1 MIMHTRSPKTAQRLF
16 FALTLSLLLISSA
29 SAAQAQV
36 RVDLNVDSNPN
47 PRIADWVNRT
57 ELAML
62 TVTNGD
68 PRLEGLEYRINVR
81 VLQNGRPV
89 VETRSNMVPAKRL
102 QLGSD
107 VFLADEIITY
117 DALSFSGSIE
127 RRIAQTGM
135 LPAGFYEFCV
145 SLNDLRGQAISTPS
159 EVCRPMRITSYQA
172 PELIYPTGDVT
183 LTPEMLSST
192 QFTWTPVTPAPP
204 AEMGVKYILTV
215 TEILPPQSPSQAFFV
230 NYPLIEE
237 EVMATT
243 QFLWPV
249 DLDLPDQT
257 THFAWS
263 VKAVSLDDEPYVED
277 NSGFAQVGT
286 FIVQIP
292 ETEEPGE
299 EEPAEE
305 GEEEEGEEE
314 AEEDPEPVTPGVLAA
329 ADTLYAGQ
337 NGEFE
342 VIVTEATA
350 NGQAFTGKGTVYI
363 GWLMARMAVEFDSIT
378 VDLDKRLVD
387 GKIIVEKHEDAPV
400 YPVDWALEVAAQANF
415 TNNAANNV
423 VGWVENT
430 TGQTIPFNNLTEYT
444 TPVRVPLGLT
454 FPDGNEAAITEMA
467 FRSNK
472 SEFNVIAAKTVP
484 PSWGTSR
491 IGFRGKNILFHP
503 ATIQMPTGRFELV
516 EDITMGNVNNQ
527 IQFVFKQPGSNN
539 LGCYIEWDED
549 GFSEYGLEL
558 QALFTRDWLIPSPD
572 TDPNKKVAA
581 SISANGTSW
590 TDLILGGTL
599 ERAEIPDTGGMTIL
613 ADSIFYDFSDV
624 LNPPGITFPDN
635 YQGETSELF
644 RGFYMSA
651 FEVELPET
659 WQTHSGGQPKI
670 GVYNMIIDDMGLT
683 MKAMA
688 TNVVQFPDADVADL
702 VASIDTVHVELVASS
717 LTEAGIKGRIGLPV
731 SDKDDLDNPL
741 EYIALFNNPQ
751 VPNEPVSFQLTVTPT
766 GPIPASL
773 LKGEL
778 ELAETSNIVAYVDPD
793 KRTFDIDLHGT
804 FSWGSV
810 DLGPVKN
817 VNLGL
822 GFQGLGMT
830 YDTSEQD
837 PFAFNIGSWSFASEQ
852 KFLANFPVTIQ
863 NIGFTTLPKQQNQL
877 IRGKVGLD
885 VIFNLS
891 EDIGGMT
898 GLGVE
903 MAILDNVQG
912 QKFYPQY
919 LSTSL
924 DSIAIQANLAAVSIE
939 GAIGFRNEDPVFG
952 NGFIG
957 TLSADFKPVG
967 IKAGALVEFGNTTHQ
982 NANELYRYWRV
993 QVTQLTLPPP
1003 GVVFLPGLAFRGFA
1017 GGAYFNMEA
1026 TLDGTSYSFT
1036 PLKSQLGFQAGAT
1049 IATTPSEDGFNA
1061 DAVLAAEFNTN
1072 TGGLTFINF
1081 TGDFWIGAELSATSR
1096 AQAIVDGNLGVT
1108 YNFPDKHFNLFANV
1122 NVEAPPI
1129 TTPSPVGL
1137 VLDINGK
1144 ENQWYFKFGEPSN
1157 PNAVSVFGVNLYS
1170 YLMFGNHINPP
1181 SGFTPGFRDAYH
1193 DAVGQYPG
1201 TSQMGSGGVGSHT
1214 NTGSGFALGIGFMFD
1229 KNTEFPV
1236 PCGVCVGDFFV
1247 GFDMG
1252 AGAEMHLAFLD
1263 YGGGCGGY
1271 NPIGVNGWRA
1281 SGGLGFYGTAGAYVR
1296 REGGLGNKTWEIVS
1310 LAAGAWIH
1318 GEFPNPYYAAGAVSG
1333 HAYVFKVI
1341 NVNFHHEFEVGTTCG
1356 NQTTSTTVTVNPG
1369 DVAADQQEK
1378 LVQYINPSFVYNY
1391 PVDEPLAVKYGLEP
1405 QEVFDVAEQQA
1416 DGTITMR
1423 TFKMEKTVKLE
1434 VLEDNGSWTVQS
1446 LNTNTNILGEHLYT
1460 TIGEANL
1467 FDPGVEFSP
1476 PAGLGGTIGGTTG
1489 TTGASGPAGATG
1501 GTTQDGAGKGASSVA
1516 PSFGLSGSV
1525 IFNFMGLGGS
1535 TGQSG
1540 STGPAG
1546 PASPAAPALPAGSGQ
1561 NGGGA
1566 SGTGPGSGPANVPGM
1581 DMSQNPLLP
1590 YPPEPPQPSY
1600 GNLPPP
1606 PTPPSNNLEEDR
1618 SYLLTVTA
1626 TLREYVNG
1634 SWVTAQTRSG
1644 TPVTE
1649 TVTKNF
1655 HTGPVPT
1662 QAPSQLPSSAF

>member
-1 MIMHTRSPKTAQRLF
+1 MYYFCLTTARRFL
-16 FALTLSLLLISSA
+16 FALILPLLLVSSVA
-29 SAAQAQV
+29 FAQV

-47 PRIADWVNRT
+47 PRMADWVNRT

-89 VETRSNMVPAKRL
+89 VQTRSNMVPAKRL

-117 DALSFSGSIE
+117 SALSFSGDIE
-127 RRIAQTGM
+127 RRIVQTGM
-135 LPAGFYEFCV
+135 LPAGFYEFCA
-145 SLNDLRGQAISTPS
+145 SLTDMQGQTISTPQ

-172 PELIYPTGDVT
+172 PELIYPTGDVI

-257 THFAWS
+257 THFTWS
-263 VKAVSLDDEPYVED
+263 VKAVSLDDDPYVED
-277 NSGFAQVGT
+277 NSGFAQIGT
-286 FIVQIP
+286 FIVQMP
-292 ETEEPGE
+292 ET

-305 GEEEEGEEE
+305 GDEEEGEED
-314 AEEDPEPVTPGVLAA
+314 AEEEEPVTPGVLAA

-350 NGQAFTGKGTVYI
+350 NGQAYNGKGTVYI
-363 GWLMARMAVEFDSIT
+363 GWLMARMAVAFDSIT

-387 GKIIVEKHEDAPV
+387 GKIVVEKHEDAPV

-415 TNNAANNV
+415 TNQAANSV
-423 VGWVENT
+423 VDWVET
-430 TGQTIPFNNLTEYT
+430 TSGQSIPYNNLTEYT
-444 TPVRVPLGLT
+444 NPVMMPLGLT
-454 FPDGNEAAITEMA
+454 FPDGNEAAITEMV
-467 FRSNK
+467 FRSDK

-503 ATIQMPTGRFELV
+503 VTIQMPTGRFELV

-527 IQFVFKQPGSNN
+527 IQFVFRQPGSNN

-599 ERAEIPDTGGMTIL
+599 ERAEIVGASGMTIL

-683 MKAMA
+683 MKALA
-688 TNVVQFPDADVADL
+688 TNVIQFPDADVADL

-766 GPIPASL
+766 GPIPASM

-830 YDTSEQD
+830 YDSSEQD
-837 PFAFNIGSWSFASEQ
+837 PFSFNIGSWSFASEQ

-877 IRGKVGLD
+877 IRGKVDFD

-924 DSIAIQANLAAVSIE
+924 DSIAIHANLAAVSIK

-967 IKAGALVEFGNTTHQ
+967 VKASALAEFGNTTYQ
-982 NANELYRYWRV
+982 NGNELYRYWRV
-993 QVTQLTLPPP
+993 QADVTLPAP
-1003 GVVFLPGLAFRGFA
+1003 GVVFLPGLAFRGFG
-1017 GGAYFNMEA
+1017 GGAYYNMAAE
-1026 TLDGTSYSFT
+1026 LDGTTYSFT
-1036 PLKSQLGFQAGAT
+1036 PLKSQLGFRAGAT
-1049 IATTPSEDGFNA
+1049 IATTPSDEGFNA
-1061 DAVLAAEFNTN
+1061 DAVLAGEFNN
-1072 TGGLTFINF
+1072 STGGLTFINF
-1081 TGDFWIGAELSATSR
+1081 TGDFWVGSDLTAASR
-1096 AQAIVDGNLGVT
+1096 AEAIVDGNLGVT

-1122 NVEAPPI
+1122 NVSAPPI
-1129 TTPSPVGL
+1129 TTPSPVNL

-1144 ENQWYFKFGEPSN
+1144 LNQWYFKFGKPAN
-1157 PNAVSVFGVNLYS
+1157 PNSVRVFGLNLYA
-1170 YLMFGNHINPP
+1170 YLMFGNHISPP
-1181 SGFTPGFRDAYH
+1181 TGFTPGFANAYYNAIH
-1193 DAVGQYPG
+1193 QYPG

-1229 KNTEFPV
+1229 HTAEIGL
-1236 PCGVCVGDFFV
+1236 PCGVCVGDFYA
-1247 GFDMG
+1247 GFNIG
-1252 AGAEMHLAFLD
+1252 AGAELHLAFLD
-1263 YGGGCGGY
+1263 YAGGCGGY
-1271 NPIGVNGWRA
+1271 NPIGINGWRA
-1281 SGGLGFYGTAGAYVR
+1281 SGGLAFYATAGAYVR
-1296 REGGLGNKTWEIVS
+1296 REGGLGNKTWTIVD
-1310 LAAGAWIH
+1310 LAAGAWIY
-1318 GEFPNPYYAAGAVSG
+1318 GEFPNPYYAAGAISG
-1333 HAYVFKVI
+1333 RAYVFKI
-1341 NVNFHHEFEVGTTCG
+1341 IDVNFHHDFEVGTTCG
-1356 NQTTSTTVTVNPG
+1356 NQSTSTTVTVNPG
-1369 DVAADQQEK
+1369 DVAADQMEK

-1405 QEVFDVAEQQA
+1405 NEVFDVAEQQA
-1416 DGTITMR
+1416 DGTIKMR

-1434 VLEDNGSWTVQS
+1434 VLEENGSWTVKP
-1446 LNTNTNILGEHLYT
+1446 LNTNSNILGEHLYT
-1460 TIGEANL
+1460 TIGEANI
-1467 FDPGVEFSP
+1467 FDPGVEFTP
-1476 PAGLGGTIGGTTG
+1476 PVDFGGTGGATG
-1489 TTGASGPAGATG
+1489 TTGGATQG
-1501 GTTQDGAGKGASSVA
+1501 GGSEWPAVVDPGL
-1516 PSFGLSGSV
+1516 GLSGSV

-1535 TGQSG
+1535 TGVTG
-1540 STGPAG
+1540 PAGPAG
-1546 PASPAAPALPAGSGQ
+1546 PASPALPGGAGQ
-1561 NGGGA
+1561 TGGGT
-1566 SGTGPGSGPANVPGM
+1566 TGPGSGPASGPGM
-1581 DMSQNPLLP
+1581 DISKNPPLP
-1590 YPPEPPQPSY
+1590 NPPVPPQPSY

-1606 PTPPSNNLEEDR
+1606 PTPPTNNLEKER

-1626 TLREYVNG
+1626 TLMEYVNG
-1634 SWVTAQTRSG
+1634 NWVTAQTNSG
-1644 TPVTE
+1644 APVTE

-1655 HTGPVPT
+1655 HTGPVPPV
-1662 QAPSQLPSSAF
+1662 APGPSQPLQTF